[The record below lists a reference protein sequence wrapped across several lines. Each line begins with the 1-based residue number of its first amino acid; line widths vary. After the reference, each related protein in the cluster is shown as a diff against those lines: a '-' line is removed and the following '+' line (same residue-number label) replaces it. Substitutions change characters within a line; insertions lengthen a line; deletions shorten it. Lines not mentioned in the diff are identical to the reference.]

1 MCRIS
6 NAAAKSWCIL
16 LHRLY
21 ALTIMK
27 DFNENFCITPAS
39 CKACNTSDSSV
50 YLPKVEKNPIQYERS
65 HIYEQVIICRRLLCL
80 LLHSGLSNCKI
91 VGDNNCFSGTFLN
104 DFLVCFIVS
113 CRRFIYLR
121 KMPHLL
127 KSILFLNHLTSF
139 PSNPHGADI
148 LLTTC

>member
-1 MCRIS
+1 MRIFVLRQ
-6 NAAAKSWCIL
+6 L
-16 LHRLY
+16 LVRHATPLIPLY
-21 ALTIMK
+21 IFLKLKKTQFNMK
-27 DFNENFCITPAS
+27 G
-39 CKACNTSDSSV
+39 
-50 YLPKVEKNPIQYERS
+50 PIFMN
-65 HIYEQVIICRRLLCL
+65 ICRRLLCL

-121 KMPHLL
+121 KITHLL
-127 KSILFLNHLTSF
+127 RSILFLNHLTSF